1 MEAGH
6 ICLCA
11 KTGLSA
17 RGQHL
22 AWNQYRDITRLWE
35 SSGDDEAAG
44 YHQLGCP
51 LLHTHTDTHSSCNFG
66 ACLVSASPV
75 SVTPLPS
82 LRAQQ
87 SERDSG
93 KQDEDRNTSTAA
105 CILISAVMYTHP
117 LRKRESMRDNVVI
130 EKGTVVML
138 HEYYVS
144 QLLQNIDLPN
154 NLNLTAAC
162 HCNCTQFLNA

>member
-22 AWNQYRDITRLWE
+22 AWNQNRDITRLWG

-51 LLHTHTDTHSSCNFG
+51 LFHTHTDAHSFCNFG

-75 SVTPLPS
+75 SVTPLSS

-87 SERDSG
+87 RERDSG

-117 LRKRESMRDNVVI
+117 LRKRECVRQCCHWKRYRSHVARV
-130 EKGTVVML
+130 L
-138 HEYYVS
+138 CVS
-144 QLLQNIDLPN
+144 TL
-154 NLNLTAAC
+154 AK
-162 HCNCTQFLNA
+162 HWFTQQSQPYSSLSL